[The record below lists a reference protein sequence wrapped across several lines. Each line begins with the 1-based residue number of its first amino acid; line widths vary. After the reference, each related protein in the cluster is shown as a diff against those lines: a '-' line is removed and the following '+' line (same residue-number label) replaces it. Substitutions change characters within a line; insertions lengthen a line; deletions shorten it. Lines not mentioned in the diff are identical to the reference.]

1 MALRKTIFA
10 IDQIY
15 HIYNRGVNK
24 RLIFL
29 NKRDYTRIF
38 DLTDYY
44 RFVNCPIKFSYFKK
58 LSLVERGRILE
69 NLEKESKRLVDILAF
84 CFMPNHFHFLLK
96 QLTDKGISKFMAK
109 ITSGFSHYFNIRNDR
124 SGHLFQGNFG
134 AVRVE
139 NDEQYLHVS
148 RYIHLNP
155 VAAYLIEIKNL
166 ASYEYSSYPE
176 YIGRR
181 SGFTN
186 TKEILSYFKKITEYE
201 KFINDHIDYAKKMTD
216 IERLTL
222 ENLE

>member
-10 IDQIY
+10 TNHIY

-29 NKRDYTRIF
+29 NKRDYTRLL
-38 DLTDYY
+38 DLTNYY
-44 RFVNCPIKFSYFKK
+44 RFLNCPIKFSYFKK
-58 LSLVERGRILE
+58 LSLAERGNILE

-96 QLTDKGISKFMAK
+96 QLTDKGTSKFIAK
-109 ITSGFSHYFNIRNDR
+109 ITNGFSHYFNIRNDR

-134 AVRVE
+134 AVRIE
-139 NDEQYLHVS
+139 DDEQYLHVS

-155 VAAYLIEIKNL
+155 VSAYLIEAKDL

-186 TKEILSYFKKITEYE
+186 TKEILSYFKKPAEYE
-201 KFINDHIDYAKKMTD
+201 KFVNDHIDYAKKLAD

-222 ENLE
+222 E